1 VLITKTIQKHAAAM
15 EEAAGVLSKEER
27 VVLLQ
32 LLKKLGKA
40 GKNEW

>member
-1 VLITKTIQKHAAAM
+1 M